1 MKEFA
6 ALTALIIEP
15 HSGMRSSLHNMLN
28 QCEIT
33 KIDHAASSGAA
44 IRQLKNKSFDLIIC
58 EYDLGEGQD
67 GQQLLEDLRNNKI
80 ITLSTVYFIVTA
92 ERSFQKVISAAELAP
107 TDYILKPFTA
117 VTLLERIQRAVEK
130 RTLFLPA
137 YTMMGQ
143 GNLREAVEACVVA
156 QAAHPRHAV
165 EFARLRAELHVML
178 GESAQA
184 EPLYKELF
192 ETRSVAWAQLGL
204 AKTLFLQN
212 RFEEAQVLLS
222 TLVAENVK
230 FLDAYDWLAKT
241 HEALGQLD
249 QAQEMLQNAVAL
261 SPHAVRRLRKLGDI
275 ALETGDIA
283 TAEKSFQQVVSKARY
298 SEFRDP
304 EDHVRLIKTL
314 VTKGDTAH
322 AALILRD
329 LEKSLGGTAKMPACR
344 ALSAALIHA
353 QSGDTARAAEQ
364 LANAVVASREGVGLS
379 NATKMTLATSCLQNN
394 LEEHASE
401 VMIDVMSN
409 ATDTLSMEK
418 AVNVFAQAGR
428 QDLADNIAKESRRQ
442 VIELV
447 SAGAEKAKNGDYR
460 GAVALM
466 TEAARKLPDNPQVV
480 FNAAVAVLK
489 CLENLGWDTK
499 LGYLSR
505 AYIDS
510 ARRLDPTNPRLTALM
525 NLYKAILKKYKIAPL
540 SDTIKLPNS

>member
-1 MKEFA
+1 M
-6 ALTALIIEP
+6 
-15 HSGMRSSLHNMLN
+15 
-28 QCEIT
+28 
-33 KIDHAASSGAA
+33 
-44 IRQLKNKSFDLIIC
+44 
-58 EYDLGEGQD
+58 
-67 GQQLLEDLRNNKI
+67 
-80 ITLSTVYFIVTA
+80 
-92 ERSFQKVISAAELAP
+92 
-107 TDYILKPFTA
+107 
-117 VTLLERIQRAVEK
+117 
-130 RTLFLPA
+130 
-137 YTMMGQ
+137 
-143 GNLREAVEACVVA
+143 
-156 QAAHPRHAV
+156 
-165 EFARLRAELHVML
+165 
-178 GESAQA
+178 
-184 EPLYKELF
+184 
-192 ETRSVAWAQLGL
+192 
-204 AKTLFLQN
+204 
-212 RFEEAQVLLS
+212 
-222 TLVAENVK
+222 
-230 FLDAYDWLAKT
+230 
-241 HEALGQLD
+241 
-249 QAQEMLQNAVAL
+249 
-261 SPHAVRRLRKLGDI
+261 
-275 ALETGDIA
+275 
-283 TAEKSFQQVVSKARY
+283 
-298 SEFRDP
+298 
-304 EDHVRLIKTL
+304 RLIKTL

-447 SAGAEKAKNGDYR
+447 SAGAEKAKNGDSR